1 MMRRE
6 ATGEAAPRTPRAG
19 AGPVPAPLVASA
31 VLGGAALLVWPAVF
45 NGYPLVFSD
54 TGGFL
59 HQTLGPLMLWD
70 KPWIYGPLLHAFHWR
85 VTLWAPLVA
94 QALLV
99 SHLLW
104 LAQRA
109 LRSTAAPAAHLGLCA
124 ALAVASTAPFT
135 VALLMPDLFA
145 PAILLALF
153 LLGPAREAVTGP
165 EAWYLGTVATLG
177 IAAHLAHLPL
187 ALALACMAFLLGLPR
202 GRALRDGART
212 ALPLLAAIALLLATN
227 WAGHGRA
234 ALSPHGATFML
245 ARLQADGP
253 AAAVIRA
260 RCPDAGWYLC
270 AFADRLPMDANDFL
284 WAPDSPVNRDAE
296 GRARFLGGALIA
308 PEAQAIVAATI
319 AEHPLAVATAVL
331 RNALRQLVTAGIGDT
346 LGDDHLRT
354 ALRPRLA
361 EGFPARER
369 AAYDAARQPRGVLRE
384 AMMPLAPLHGAAL
397 LLSLP
402 LLAAGGLRAWR
413 AGDAVA
419 LAFLAMVLAGVLA
432 NAVATGGLS
441 GVFPRYQAR
450 IAWLLPAAAIL
461 LLMPRRPS

>member
-1 MMRRE
+1 MTRRE
-6 ATGEAAPRTPRAG
+6 ATGGAAPRRPDAG
-19 AGPVPAPLVASA
+19 AAMASVPLVTSA
-31 VLGGAALLVWPAVF
+31 VLGGAALLAWPAAL

-70 KPWIYGPLLHAFHWR
+70 KPWIHGPLLHAFHWR

-104 LAQRA
+104 LTQRA
-109 LRSTAAPAAHLGLCA
+109 LRGTASPVAHVALCA
-124 ALAVASTAPFT
+124 ALALASTAPFT

-145 PAILLALF
+145 PAILLAIF
-153 LLGPAREAVTGP
+153 LLGPAREAVTTP
-165 EAWYLGTVATLG
+165 EAWYLGLVATLG

-187 ALALACMAFLLGLPR
+187 ALALTCLAFLAGLRR

-212 ALPLLAAIALLLATN
+212 AAPLFAAIALLLATN
-227 WAGHGRA
+227 WVGHGRA

-260 RCPDAGWYLC
+260 RCPQAGWHLC
-270 AFADRLPMDANDFL
+270 AFADRLPMDANEFL
-284 WAPDSPVNRDAE
+284 WAPDSPVNRDAA
-296 GRARFLGGALIA
+296 GGARFLGGALLA

-319 AEHPLAVATAVL
+319 AEHPLAVAAAVL
-331 RNALRQLVTAGIGDT
+331 RNALHQMLTAGIGDT
-346 LGDDHLRT
+346 LGEDHLRA
-354 ALRPRLA
+354 ALRPRIA
-361 EGFPARER
+361 EGFPAREL
-369 AAYDAARQPRGVLRE
+369 AAYDAARQPRGALRE
-384 AMMPLAPLHGAAL
+384 AVLPLVPLHQAAL

-402 LLAAGGLRAWR
+402 LLAAGGVLAWR
-413 AGDAVA
+413 AGDAA
-419 LAFLAMVLAGVLA
+419 RLAFLVMVLAGVLA

-461 LLMPRRPS
+461 LLLPRRPS